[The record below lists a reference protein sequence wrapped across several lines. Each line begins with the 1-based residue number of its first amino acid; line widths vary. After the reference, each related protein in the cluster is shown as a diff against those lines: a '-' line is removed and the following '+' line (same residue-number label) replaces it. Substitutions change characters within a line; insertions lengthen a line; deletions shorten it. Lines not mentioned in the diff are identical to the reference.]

1 MNTNHQKRQSSQFK
15 LRDFPV
21 LRIDYR
27 ARPKRTEHTFRMTS
41 IFRYLILI
49 CIISISALKLNAQE
63 LSARSKNTRDKVARF
78 IGEEKLDSAQIMAM
92 LFAGSKDL
100 TPQEVFYSDFL
111 FAHTVTASYHP
122 LNAIPL
128 LFHTREHLT
137 SLPDSTVYLSLL
149 YGEIAE
155 CYFTSQKFDSAVY
168 YAVLSIEKNNANPL
182 RKNGHAIN
190 YLIVGYEEYLDSHYD
205 AAIEDYERA
214 AAVFE
219 NSGATCNLPLCY
231 TKIASAQ
238 SALGNAAAADRA
250 LQRSMQLSDS
260 CGLEEYVLLT
270 KRTRFDIL
278 YKNKNY
284 ELALKE
290 LMEINALISEIETR
304 KLDQQMA
311 DLATQYETE
320 HVKEDNIALQD
331 VNAERAEVLS
341 RKKQQLIALIAVLIV
356 LALMLALL
364 IRNSIKRK
372 KVESKLATLN
382 ADLERKVTERTK
394 HLTEANRDIR
404 VNTDTLIFQNK
415 QLVDFCNIISHNL
428 RSPMRNVT
436 TLLQFVDNTNDEDEK
451 REIISKLKPVIQS
464 MNTTFDELIESLQV
478 KQNLEIKLDEM
489 NLSDALSRTTQEMAI
504 EITSASAKVTGNF
517 TNAPVVKYPSK
528 YLLSILH
535 NLISN
540 AVKYKSPDRLPEIHL
555 ETHWEN
561 NSIVL
566 TVSDNGL
573 GIDLVKNGEK
583 LFKIGKIFHQHPDA
597 KGFGLFI
604 TKTQVEAMRGSI
616 SAESLPGKG
625 SRFIITFANQK

>member
-1 MNTNHQKRQSSQFK
+1 
-15 LRDFPV
+15 
-21 LRIDYR
+21 
-27 ARPKRTEHTFRMTS
+27 MTS